1 MQWPAL
7 DTFAEFDSNR
17 ASPPR
22 PARQACRPRQPGRTR
37 ASAAQREQVTLP
49 IWRNFARQS

>member
-49 IWRNFARQS
+49 IWRNFARLS